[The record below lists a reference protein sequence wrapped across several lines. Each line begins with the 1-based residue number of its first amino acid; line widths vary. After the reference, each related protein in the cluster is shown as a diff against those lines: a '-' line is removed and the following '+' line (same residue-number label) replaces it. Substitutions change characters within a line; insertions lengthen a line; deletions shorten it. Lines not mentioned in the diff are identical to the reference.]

1 MKTILHSYFKPDP
14 PPVLK
19 VIGVGSSASY
29 AINRMIEFDPG
40 GFDYIVCDTDAEVL
54 KNSLAAVKIQ
64 LGPRLTGRLGT
75 RCDPK
80 IGEEAAE
87 ESYRDLHQALAGANT
102 VLLISCLGGG
112 TGSGASPI
120 VARVARSIDAVVM
133 TITTLPFTFEV
144 GRRQVN
150 AREGVARLRQYADTF
165 ITIPNDHLLNVVPR
179 DLSLDLTYRVIDD
192 ILRLG
197 VQAIAGL
204 FTRPGLIEVDLIHLR
219 QLIMNGGGSLLTV
232 GSGEGENK
240 AMKAVDQALNYPLLE
255 SLPIENATGLIAYIS
270 GGPDLT
276 FPEVSAALEYLQSK
290 TNNHVEIIP
299 GINMDEKLT
308 RQVRVILVIT
318 GMGIARPNPDIMREL
333 LDMTRGQKTVDK
345 PPQPFWLKDEPPAP
359 PPGQPPRPPQNPR
372 PGEIILDLG
381 AFLRRRVNSKPDS
394 KE

>member
-1 MKTILHSYFKPDP
+1 
-14 PPVLK
+14 
-19 VIGVGSSASY
+19 
-29 AINRMIEFDPG
+29 
-40 GFDYIVCDTDAEVL
+40 
-54 KNSLAAVKIQ
+54 
-64 LGPRLTGRLGT
+64 
-75 RCDPK
+75 
-80 IGEEAAE
+80 
-87 ESYRDLHQALAGANT
+87 
-102 VLLISCLGGG
+102 
-112 TGSGASPI
+112 
-120 VARVARSIDAVVM
+120 
-133 TITTLPFTFEV
+133 
-144 GRRQVN
+144 
-150 AREGVARLRQYADTF
+150 
-165 ITIPNDHLLNVVPR
+165 
-179 DLSLDLTYRVIDD
+179 
-192 ILRLG
+192 
-197 VQAIAGL
+197 L